1 VAGYSHFRLPA
12 EEPGD
17 FGRKSAK
24 LSTIALI
31 AGVAGIVLAF
41 ALGYKDYFR
50 RFYFAY
56 LTGYGFVLA
65 LVLGAQFF
73 VLTQHVTRAGWSVNV
88 RRVAENIGALAP
100 LMAVLFLPI
109 FFSVLIQKGDLY
121 PWALPGDQV
130 TAEVKA
136 QGAQKPEPAATGGE
150 QAGAK
155 PAGNAEIA
163 APHDRV
169 GFVRGG
175 DWPHNEIEAEA
186 DPGHGKR
193 KLDETDLKKRAYLS
207 PLSWTG
213 RAILYFIVWSAIGV
227 YYRRHSVQQDVDGD
241 VRHTVLMQKWSGVAI
256 VGLGLTL
263 TFAAFD
269 WFMSLDPHWY
279 STMFGVYYF
288 AGTAVSIFSA
298 LALIVFLMQRA
309 GFLREAVTPEH
320 YHDLGKYMFAFTFF
334 WGYIT
339 FDQYMLLWYSSIPEE
354 VTWMSRHGATTGHP
368 AGLGL
373 AVLALHR
380 QWGAWAI
387 IVLFGCFVVPFS
399 GLLSRHPKRNPRV
412 LVFFAVWILVF
423 QFVNMIWIVTPE
435 LRVGFVFP
443 LPEILAL
450 IGVGG
455 IATFVWLRNT
465 ASARVRPVNDP
476 RVFESAA
483 FVNI

>member
-1 VAGYSHFRLPA
+1 VAGHSHFRLPA
-12 EEPGD
+12 EEPSD
-17 FGRKSAK
+17 FGRKTAK
-24 LSTIALI
+24 LSSIALI
-31 AGVAGIVLAF
+31 AGVVGIVLAF

-121 PWALPGDQV
+121 PWALPAS
-130 TAEVKA
+130 AEA
-136 QGAQKPEPAATGGE
+136 RGEGTHRPEPAA
-150 QAGAK
+150 A
-155 PAGNAEIA
+155 NAQLA
-163 APHDRV
+163 APEDRV
-169 GFVRGG
+169 GFAHSGAGG
-175 DWPHNEIEAEA
+175 DWPHPELEAES
-186 DPGHGKR
+186 DPGRGHR
-193 KLDETDLKKRAYLS
+193 TLDEGMLKKRAYLS

-213 RAILYFIVWSAIGV
+213 RAILYFIVWCAIGV
-227 YYRRHSVQQDVDGD
+227 YYRRHSVQQDIDGD
-241 VRHTVLMQKWSGVAI
+241 VRHTVLMQKWSGLSIVA
-256 VGLGLTL
+256 LGLTL

-288 AGTAVSIFSA
+288 AGCAVSIFAA
-298 LALIVFLMQRA
+298 LAVIVFLMQRA

-320 YHDLGKYMFAFTFF
+320 YHDLGKYAFAFTFF

-368 AGLGL
+368 LGLGL

-412 LVFFAVWILVF
+412 LVFFAAWILLF
-423 QFVNMIWIVTPE
+423 QFVNMIWIVSPE
-435 LRVGFVFP
+435 LRVGFVVP
-443 LPEILAL
+443 IPEILAL
-450 IGVGG
+450 IGIGG
-455 IATFVWLRNT
+455 IAAFVWLRYT